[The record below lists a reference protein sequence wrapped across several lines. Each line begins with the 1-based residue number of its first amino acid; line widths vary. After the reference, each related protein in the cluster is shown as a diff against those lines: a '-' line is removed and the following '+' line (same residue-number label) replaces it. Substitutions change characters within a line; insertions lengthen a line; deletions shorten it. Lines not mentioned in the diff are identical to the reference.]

1 MREGSDGFVKKEPDI
16 FVGLDLGTSKVSVV
30 VAEKDSRSDEAQI
43 IGVGQAPSA
52 GIRKGMIVNLEQAVL
67 SVRKALKEAETMVG
81 FPLNEVT
88 VAFSG
93 VEIDSVVSHGMVSLG
108 RTPRQ
113 IDLDDV
119 ERVIETAQSELAVSS
134 NRCVLHTIPVK
145 YSIDGNSGID
155 DPLGMTGIRLEIEL
169 QSVVVSTTALQNVV
183 NCVERAD
190 VSVTGLVVKP
200 LVAALGALS
209 AEERTAGA
217 VVISIGGGTTGVAI
231 FVDGRPIRLSVI
243 PIGGDHITN
252 DLAYVAKIP
261 ISVAEELKK
270 RLSLEPSEEEDE
282 FEVVIRG
289 KAKTLPSDA
298 LVEVVSC
305 RLEEL
310 FSHHIR
316 SILEGMNYHA
326 FPSGIIVT
334 GGVALTE
341 GLENFV
347 SEVMGLPVRVGI
359 PVVSHQMPPG
369 MSSCQYASLAGI
381 VRYLV
386 EKDRHKYRYI
396 ETPIEVLRG
405 GGYVSIRSK
414 TPRYLPKGGDVTG
427 VFDSIKRAFKDLF

>member
-1 MREGSDGFVKKEPDI
+1 MREGSDGFVKREPDI

-30 VAEKDSRSDEAQI
+30 VAERDVRSDEAQI

-67 SVRKALKEAETMVG
+67 AVRRALKEAETMVG
-81 FPLNEVT
+81 FTLDDVT

-93 VEIDSVVSHGMVSLG
+93 VEVDSVMSHGMVSLG

-113 IDLDDV
+113 IEIDDV
-119 ERVIETAQSELAVSS
+119 ERVIETAQSELSVSS
-134 NRCVLHTIPVK
+134 NRSVLHTIPVK

-169 QSVVVSTTALQNVV
+169 QSVVVPTTALQNVV
-183 NCVERAD
+183 NCVEKAGAR
-190 VSVTGLVVKP
+190 VNGLVVKP

-209 AEERTAGA
+209 SEERTAGA
-217 VVISIGGGTTGVAI
+217 VVVSIGGGTTGVAI

-270 RLSLEPSEEEDE
+270 RLSLEPPEEDEE

-289 KAKTLPSDA
+289 KAKTMPIDA

-310 FSHHIR
+310 FSHHVKE
-316 SILEGMNYHA
+316 ILDGMNYHA
-326 FPSGIIVT
+326 FPSGIILT

-341 GLENFV
+341 GLEGFV
-347 SEVMGLPVRVGI
+347 SDVMELPVRVGAPI
-359 PVVSHQMPPG
+359 VSHQMPPG
-369 MSSCQYASLAGI
+369 MSSCQYSSLAGI

-386 EKDRHKYRYI
+386 ERDRHRYRYI
-396 ETPIEVLRG
+396 ETSVGVLRG
-405 GGYVSIRSK
+405 GGYTSREPS
-414 TPRYLPKGGDVTG
+414 PRRMPSFGEARG

>member
-1 MREGSDGFVKKEPDI
+1 MKKEPDV

-30 VAEKDSRSDEAQI
+30 VAERDVRYDEAQI
-43 IGVGQAPSA
+43 IGIGQAPSA

-67 SVRKALKEAETMVG
+67 SVRRAVREAETMVG
-81 FPLNEVT
+81 FPLDEVT

-93 VEIDSVVSHGMVSLG
+93 VEIDSVMSHGMVSLG

-113 IDLDDV
+113 IEIDDI
-119 ERVIETAQSELAVSS
+119 ERVIETAQSELSVAS
-134 NRCVLHTIPVK
+134 NRSVLHTIPVK

-169 QSVVVSTTALQNVV
+169 QSVVVPTTALQNVM
-183 NCVERAD
+183 NCVERAG
-190 VSVTGLVVKP
+190 VSVSGLVVKP

-217 VVISIGGGTTGVAI
+217 VVISIGGGTTGAAL
-231 FVDGRPIRLSVI
+231 FVDGRPVKLSVI

-270 RLSLEPSEEEDE
+270 KLSLEPDTGEDE

-289 KAKTLPSDA
+289 KSKVMPVDA
-298 LVEVVSC
+298 LSDVVSC

-310 FSHHIR
+310 FSHHVKGL
-316 SILEGMNYHA
+316 LEGVNYHA
-326 FPSGIIVT
+326 FPSGIILT
-334 GGVALTE
+334 GGVALME
-341 GLENFV
+341 GLEGFV
-347 SEVMGLPVRVGI
+347 SEIMGLPVRIGI

-369 MSSCQYASLAGI
+369 LGTCQHAALAGI

-386 EKDRHKYRYI
+386 EKDRHQYRYI
-396 ETPIEVLRG
+396 ETPVHVLRG
-405 GGYVSIRSK
+405 GGYGAIREK
-414 TPRYLPKGGDVTG
+414 TTKRLPILGDTNG
-427 VFDSIKRAFKDLF
+427 IFDSIKQAFKDLF